1 MLKIVLRSFVL
12 ELFISRSS
20 SFLLGQV
27 YQVIPRKDQIT
38 WQYHILGKIFSQK
51 IAVFLIRLVKIFSE
65 NIPTKPP
72 FFLIR
77 FGRCRIFLLAQI
89 PKFRFLDVSFST
101 DKYLTNC
108 TNQSVLAI
116 RFQLLEKFTTTFV
129 KQYSKIL
136 LVIML
141 ILMNIRILM
150 MLFF

>member
-1 MLKIVLRSFVL
+1 MIWPGT
-12 ELFISRSS
+12 LFFSLIKFSAWSGISGYTRKRPDYLTISY
-20 SFLLGQV
+20 LGQNIFTENHRFPD
-27 YQVIPRKDQIT
+27 QTCQNIFRK
-38 WQYHILGKIFSQK
+38 YSQE
-51 IAVFLIRLVKIFSE
+51 ATV
-65 NIPTKPP
+65 
-72 FFLIR
+72 FLIR